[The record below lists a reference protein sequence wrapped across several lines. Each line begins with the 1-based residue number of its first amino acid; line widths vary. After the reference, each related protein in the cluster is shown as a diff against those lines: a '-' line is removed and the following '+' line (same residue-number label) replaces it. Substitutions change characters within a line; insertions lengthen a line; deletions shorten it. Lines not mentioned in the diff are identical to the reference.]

1 MKKRVFP
8 VIMVL
13 VLMFGLA
20 ACGQKNES
28 GEARSVTVTVIH
40 GDKTSKD
47 FTYSS
52 ASGSL
57 GDVLV
62 EEGLIAG
69 EVGTYGLFVKTVDGE
84 TADDDKEQWWCLT
97 KGGGNVN
104 TGVDSTS
111 FSDGDSFEFTLMEG
125 Y

>member
-13 VLMFGLA
+13 VLVFGLA
-20 ACGQKNES
+20 ACGPKNES
-28 GEARSVTVTVIH
+28 GEARSVTVTVVH

-52 ASGSL
+52 TADSL
-57 GDVLV
+57 GEALI
-62 EEGLIAG
+62 EEGLIEG
-69 EVGTYGLFVKTVDGE
+69 EEGPYGLFVKTVDGE
-84 TADDDKEQWWCLT
+84 TADDGKEQWWCLT
-97 KGGGNVN
+97 KGGDGVN
-104 TGVDSTS
+104 TGVDSTP